1 MSNTF
6 FFSPNCDDEAL
17 TRVDSIMAHGKSRL
31 MMAVCY
37 VTAYGVTELLSR
49 HRECLIKEGSF
60 IVVGDSPPTDARA
73 LNILAESSP
82 NGFAHVRYYKARATG
97 YECDSPR
104 ISGLMH
110 DKLIYADDGITAKV
124 WNGSHNFT
132 KAALNAINIEAAT
145 ITEGL
150 IDEPFFQDVR
160 KHLMTLRDISIEGP
174 IPEPELEE
182 GTPLIYLEASATEKD
197 LEQLRTGTINVAA
210 HFLHE
215 NYDEL
220 CTPPKV
226 VDPQVRLLIYRSP
239 QLTNK
244 GPVARPIAAFKCS
257 IFQQGY
263 TNNHEYHNGDN
274 IEVPDV
280 KFDIEETDGP
290 MSPLKLAKPRRR
302 RSSWTV
308 CGLTILSETSIDEE
322 VHLPRAVKPPP
333 RITVSTTDRRIRRL
347 TDSTEPEEVAK
358 LKIQKEPTNDLNV
371 QAYPA
376 TQASLGPVLEDIFP
390 KSRYRIKFRNIWG
403 RYPFMHAGQFYKRRP
418 KHRSNSTDSDIT
430 ELP

>member
-1 MSNTF
+1 MIRTT
-6 FFSPNCDDEAL
+6 FFSPNCEDEAL
-17 TRVDSIMAHGKSRL
+17 TRVDAIMAHGKARL

-37 VTAYGVTELLSR
+37 VTAYGVTELLDR
-49 HRECLIKEGSF
+49 HSDLLMKEGSF

-73 LNILAESSP
+73 LNILAEKSP
-82 NGFAHVRYYKARATG
+82 DGFAHVRYYKAKATG

-104 ISGLMH
+104 MTGLMH

-145 ITEGL
+145 ITEGPM
-150 IDEPFFQDVR
+150 DEPFFQDVR
-160 KHLMTLRDISIEGP
+160 KHIMTIKDLSIEGP
-174 IPEPELEE
+174 IPEPDIDE
-182 GTPLIYLEASATEKD
+182 GTPLIYLEASATD
-197 LEQLRTGTINVAA
+197 NVLEQLRLGKINVAA

-226 VDPQVRLLIYRSP
+226 VDPQVRLLIYRPSH
-239 QLTNK
+239 LTPE
-244 GPVARPIAAFKCS
+244 GPTARPIAAFRCS
-257 IFQQGY
+257 IFNQSF
-263 TNNHEYHNGDN
+263 TNHHEKHYGDP
-274 IEVPDV
+274 IDVPDI
-280 KFDIEETDGP
+280 KFDIEEIDGP
-290 MSPLKLAKPRRR
+290 MSPLKLVKPRRR

-322 VHLPRAVKPPP
+322 VHIPRAVKPPP
-333 RITVSTTDRRIRRL
+333 RITVNTIDRRIRRL

-371 QAYPA
+371 QAYPV

>member
-1 MSNTF
+1 MTSTT
-6 FFSPNCDDEAL
+6 FFSPNCEDEAL

-37 VTAYGVTELLSR
+37 VTDYGVTELLNR
-49 HRECLIKEGSF
+49 HREHLIMEGSF
-60 IVVGDSPPTDARA
+60 IIVGDSPPTNARA

-104 ISGLMH
+104 MSGLMH

-160 KHLMTLRDISIEGP
+160 KHLMTLRDTSIEGP

-210 HFLHE
+210 HFLHG

-226 VDPQVRLLIYRSP
+226 VDPQVRLLIYRSS

-263 TNNHEYHNGDN
+263 TKNYEYHNGDN
-274 IEVPDV
+274 IDVPDV
-280 KFDIEETDGP
+280 KFDIEEKDGP
-290 MSPLKLAKPRRR
+290 MSPLKLVKPRRR

-333 RITVSTTDRRIRRL
+333 RITVNTTDRRIRRL
-347 TDSTEPEEVAK
+347 IDSTEPEEVAI
-358 LKIQKEPTNDLNV
+358 LKIQKEPTKDLNV
-371 QAYPA
+371 QAYPV

-418 KHRSNSTDSDIT
+418 KQRSNSTDSDIT

>member
-1 MSNTF
+1 MLKTD
-6 FFSPNCDDEAL
+6 FFSPNCEDEAL
-17 TRVDSIMAHGKSRL
+17 TRVDAIMAHGKARL

-37 VTAYGVTELLSR
+37 VTAYGVTELLDR
-49 HRECLIKEGSF
+49 HSDLLMKEGSF

-73 LNILAESSP
+73 LNILAEKSP
-82 NGFAHVRYYKARATG
+82 DGFAHVRYYKAKATG
-97 YECDSPR
+97 YDCDSPR
-104 ISGLMH
+104 MTGLMH

-145 ITEGL
+145 ITEGP

-160 KHLMTLRDISIEGP
+160 KHLMTIKNLSMEGP
-174 IPEPELEE
+174 IPEPDLEE
-182 GTPLIYLEASATEKD
+182 GTPLIYLEASATD
-197 LEQLRTGTINVAA
+197 NVLEQLRLGKINVAA

-220 CTPPKV
+220 CTPPKI
-226 VDPQVRLLIYRSP
+226 VDPQVRLLIYRSSK
-239 QLTNK
+239 LTNK

-263 TNNHEYHNGDN
+263 TKNHEYHNGDN
-274 IEVPDV
+274 IDVPDV

-290 MSPLKLAKPRRR
+290 MSPLKLVKPRRR

-308 CGLTILSETSIDEE
+308 CGFTILSETSIDEE

-333 RITVSTTDRRIRRL
+333 RITVNTIIRRIRRL
-347 TDSTEPEEVAK
+347 AESPEPEEIAK
-358 LKIQKEPTNDLNV
+358 IKIQKEPTNDLNV

-376 TQASLGPVLEDIFP
+376 THGALKPALEEIFP
-390 KSRYRIKFRNIWG
+390 KSRYRIRFRNIG
-403 RYPFMHAGQFYKRRP
+403 GQYPFMHAGQFYKRRP
-418 KHRSNSTDSDIT
+418 KHRPPITDSDT
-430 ELP
+430 EVLP

>member
-1 MSNTF
+1 
-6 FFSPNCDDEAL
+6 
-17 TRVDSIMAHGKSRL
+17 
-31 MMAVCY
+31 
-37 VTAYGVTELLSR
+37 
-49 HRECLIKEGSF
+49 
-60 IVVGDSPPTDARA
+60 
-73 LNILAESSP
+73 
-82 NGFAHVRYYKARATG
+82 
-97 YECDSPR
+97 
-104 ISGLMH
+104 
-110 DKLIYADDGITAKV
+110 
-124 WNGSHNFT
+124 
-132 KAALNAINIEAAT
+132 
-145 ITEGL
+145 
-150 IDEPFFQDVR
+150 
-160 KHLMTLRDISIEGP
+160 MTLRDISIEGP

-226 VDPQVRLLIYRSP
+226 VDPQVRLLIYRSS

-263 TNNHEYHNGDN
+263 TKNHEYHNGDN
-274 IEVPDV
+274 IDVPDV
-280 KFDIEETDGP
+280 KFDIEETVGP
-290 MSPLKLAKPRRR
+290 MSPLKLVKPRRR

-308 CGLTILSETSIDEE
+308 CCLTILSETSIDEE

-333 RITVSTTDRRIRRL
+333 RITVNTIDRRIRRL

-371 QAYPA
+371 QAYPV

-403 RYPFMHAGQFYKRRP
+403 QYPFMHAGQFYKRRP

-430 ELP
+430 ELH